1 MKVGIAFPTFIG
13 GEKGMIYRK
22 RNNGKC
28 IIEYFVDDFKELLKL
43 AEIFQSSYYASFE
56 NGEVHKIY
64 PEEVRAF
71 IIVLGRDELQSF
83 KADGEVNGTNE

>member
-1 MKVGIAFPTFIG
+1 MEVK
-13 GEKGMIYRK
+13 EGMIYRK

-28 IIEYFVDDFKELLKL
+28 IIEYFIDDFKELMKVV
-43 AEIFQSSYYASFE
+43 EILQSPYYASFE
-56 NGEVHKIY
+56 NGVVHKIY

-83 KADGEVNGTNE
+83 KADGEVNGTDK